1 MYKRY
6 AMEFHKKQRE
16 FVNCVNIVERV
27 KKARALPDGISHL
40 GVRRFVVSSSGI
52 GKKEYFNV
60 KDCNR

>member
-27 KKARALPDGISHL
+27 KKARALPSGMEHL
-40 GVRRFVVSSSGI
+40 GVRRFVVTSSGI
-52 GKKEYFNV
+52 GKKEYFST
-60 KDCNR
+60 KDCN